1 MTTDFKNYSKEL
13 ENSIKTLIEHTQHF
27 VPTEDLE
34 HLYMVIE
41 AAEKVSKY
49 ETAEEEGRLKIFP
62 CKVGDTLFVL
72 TPDSPTGIETT
83 KCIRLYIAT
92 IKMNITHYC
101 HLPPTIP

>member
-1 MTTDFKNYSKEL
+1 MTEL
-13 ENSIKTLIEHTQHF
+13 ENSIKTLTEHTQHY
-27 VPTEDLE
+27 VPTEDLA
-34 HLYMVIE
+34 HLYAVIE

-83 KCIRLYIAT
+83 KCIRLSIDKRRIIIQAPSVYDDWGNA
-92 IKMNITHYC
+92 K
-101 HLPPTIP
+101 